1 LLTEISILT
10 ANLIISTTVDDYG
23 VSLDIRFGKRKTV
36 NMNEE
41 VARELN
47 QLANSQGKTLYSLV
61 NEIGLCA
68 LEANKKGFTLDD
80 AMKAKDIFDR
90 AKKSRMLLVNQD
102 LWYLGSSEAAK
113 SIRNKWLKETYATAQ
128 WQANVFLN
136 SGAGGVEFVDS
147 LRTHISDYFWD
158 CSEANLE
165 QQANGNLVIR
175 LVFVPEM
182 PSEHT
187 KVLFKFLEGML
198 NAHGYVATSSTVEAG
213 FMTATFKR
221 VVPVPAA
228 IPARNVL

>member
-1 LLTEISILT
+1 MIT
-10 ANLIISTTVDDYG
+10 G

-47 QLANSQGKTLYSLV
+47 QLANAQGKTLYSLV

-68 LEANKKGFTLDD
+68 LGASKRGFTLDD
-80 AMKAKDIFDR
+80 AMRAKDILDR

-113 SIRNKWLKETYATAQ
+113 SIKNKWLKETYATSQ
-128 WQANVFLN
+128 WQANVFLT
-136 SGAGGVEFVDS
+136 SQGGVEFVDS
-147 LRTHISDYFWD
+147 LRTHISDYLWD
-158 CSEANLE
+158 CSEVNLE
-165 QQANGNLVIR
+165 QQENGNLAIR

-187 KVLFKFLEGML
+187 QVLFKFLEGML
-198 NAHGYVATSSTVEAG
+198 NAHGYVGTTSTVEAG

-221 VVPVPAA
+221 VAQAAMA
-228 IPARNVL
+228 IPNRIRP